1 MFSRFFIDRPIFA
14 SVVSL
19 VVVLAGLVSIQ
30 NLPVSLYPELT
41 PPTIVVEASYPGAS
55 AEVISET
62 VLAPLEQ
69 KINGVENMIYMNS
82 NASGSNGKANISVF
96 FQVGVDPDK
105 AMIDVN
111 NRVQMVASS
120 LPEDVRKYG
129 IRTNKRSSSIL
140 QVLSI
145 YSVDARY
152 DATYVG
158 NYALLNIVD
167 ELKRLEGVGDAVV
180 MSGNDY
186 SMRIWLKP
194 DKLAK
199 MSLSTSDVA
208 SAIAAQNSQHTAGA
222 VGKEPLDI
230 KVDRSYI
237 ISAPGRYSTV
247 KEFEDIV
254 LRANSDGTALRLK
267 DVADVELGAQTYDIV
282 AKTQGY
288 DAVPVMIYLSPG
300 ANALATA
307 ERVTKKM
314 ESMAKTYPQ
323 GLCHKVVFDTS
334 GFVKNS
340 VKEVVKTLFEAM
352 ALVFMV
358 ILLFLKN
365 LRATII
371 PCLAVPVSIIGAFAG
386 MMLLGF
392 SINIL
397 TLFGLVLAI
406 GIVVDDAI
414 VVIENV
420 ERIMRTQ
427 KLPVR
432 EATIRAMEEV
442 TGALVAI
449 VLVLC
454 AVFVPVS
461 FMGGLA
467 GTMYKQ
473 FAITIAV
480 SVVISGICALTLTP
494 ALCVVF
500 LGSHDQSKIKKNRF
514 LEWFDEKFKRLTD
527 KYADA
532 VRFIAKNA
540 RISLMLITG
549 ILAVTILLFKITPG
563 SLLPE
568 EDQGVFISCAI
579 LDPAA
584 SLDRS
589 VEVMSIVDGA
599 MRKDPGVR
607 DGMFIAGFDMLGG
620 SVSTSAATEF
630 FVLND
635 WSERT
640 APDQSSSAIAKK
652 AMAVGVKIPD
662 GLIMAFCPPPI
673 VGMSMT
679 GGFEAYIQKIGD
691 SDSKALEEKIKEFIT
706 VAAKYPQLG
715 KISTVFSASTP
726 QFNME
731 VDNLKALS
739 MNVPIHEIYDAMSS
753 TFNVRYVNDFSK
765 FGRGFK
771 VMMQAKGNYRAFP
784 EQISEVYVKSKDGSM
799 IPLSAFVKLTPI
811 VGAVVV
817 ERFNVFP
824 AAKIMGNPAP
834 GYTSGE
840 AIKAVEQIG
849 KEIFGSEYMLSWIGS
864 AYQEKQVGGQSYDAM
879 VLGLLVVFLILA
891 AQYER
896 WTLPLAVIFA
906 VPFAMFGA
914 IIAVIL
920 RGQSNDIYF
929 QIALVTLMGLSA
941 KNAILIVE
949 FAVILRKTGES
960 LLESAVKAAR
970 LRFRP
975 IIMTSLAFIL
985 GCVPL
990 AISSGAGSASR
1001 HSLGTGV
1008 IGGMLG
1014 ATILAPLFVPL
1025 FYVLI
1030 TGISEKIR
1038 NRSKANNVHA

>member
-19 VVVLAGLVSIQ
+19 VVVLAGLVSVG
-30 NLPVSLYPELT
+30 NLPISLYPELT
-41 PPTIVVEASYPGAS
+41 PPTIVVDAMYPGAS

-69 KINGVENMIYMNS
+69 KINGVEEMIYISS
-82 NASGSNGKANISVF
+82 NASSSNGKASISVF
-96 FQVGVDPDK
+96 FQVGADPDK
-105 AMIDVN
+105 AMINVN
-111 NRVQMVASS
+111 NRVQMVTSS
-120 LPEDVRKYG
+120 LPEDVRRYG
-129 IRTNKRSSSIL
+129 ITVNKRSSSIL
-140 QVLSI
+140 QVLSV
-145 YSVDARY
+145 YSEDARY
-152 DATYVG
+152 DATYIG

-167 ELKRLEGVGDAVV
+167 ELKRLDGVGDAVV

-199 MSLSTSDVA
+199 MSLSTSDVV
-208 SAIAAQNSQHTAGA
+208 SAISAQNSQHTAGA

-247 KEFEDIV
+247 KEFENII
-254 LRANSDGTALRLK
+254 LRANSDGTALCLK

-282 AKTQGY
+282 AKTHGY
-288 DAVPVMIYLSPG
+288 DAVPIMIYLSPG

-314 ESMAKTYPQ
+314 ESMVEAYPK
-323 GLCHKVVFDTS
+323 GLRHKVVFDTT

-340 VKEVVKTLFEAM
+340 VKEVVKTLFEAI
-352 ALVFMV
+352 ALVFLV

-386 MMLLGF
+386 MILLGF

-427 KLPVR
+427 QLSVR
-432 EATIRAMEEV
+432 EATIKAMEEV

-473 FAITIAV
+473 FAITIVV
-480 SVVISGICALTLTP
+480 SVIISGICALTLTP

-500 LGSHDQSKIKKNRF
+500 LKNHNPSKLRKNKF
-514 LEWFDEKFKRLTD
+514 FEWFDEKFNRLTD
-527 KYADA
+527 KYVD
-532 VRFIAKNA
+532 VVKFITKNVKF
-540 RISLMLITG
+540 SLMLVAVFLAITV
-549 ILAVTILLFKITPG
+549 ALFKITPG

-589 VEVMSIVDGA
+589 VEVISIVDKA
-599 MRKDPGVR
+599 MRKDPGVL

-620 SVSTSAATEF
+620 SVSTNAATEF
-630 FVLND
+630 FSLKD
-635 WSERT
+635 WSKRT
-640 APDQSSSAIAKK
+640 RLDQSSDMMAKK
-652 AMAVGVKIPD
+652 AMGIGAKITD

-691 SDSKALEEKIKEFIT
+691 SNSKALEEKVKEFIA
-706 VAAKYPQLG
+706 VAAKRLQLG
-715 KISTVFSASTP
+715 KISSVFNASTP
-726 QFNME
+726 QFSME

-739 MNVPIHEIYDAMSS
+739 LNVPIHEIYDTMSS
-753 TFNVRYVNDFSK
+753 TFNARYVNDFSK

-771 VMMQAKGNYRAFP
+771 VMVQAKGNYRAFP
-784 EQISEVYVKSKDGSM
+784 EQISEIYVKSKEGSM
-799 IPLSAFVKLTPI
+799 IPLSAFVKLTPT
-811 VGAVVV
+811 VGAITA

-840 AIKAVEQIG
+840 AIKAVEEIA

-864 AYQEKQVGGQSYDAM
+864 AYQEKQAGGQSSSAM
-879 VLGLLVVFLILA
+879 ILGLLVVFLILA

-896 WTLPLAVIFA
+896 WTLPLAVVFV

-914 IIAVIL
+914 IVAVVL

-929 QIALVTLMGLSA
+929 QIALVTLVGLSA

-949 FAVILRKTGES
+949 FAVILRKAGEA
-960 LLESAVKAAR
+960 LLESAIKAAR

-975 IIMTSLAFIL
+975 IIMTSVAFIL
-985 GCVPL
+985 GSVPL

-1030 TGISEKIR
+1030 TGISERIR
-1038 NRSKANNVHA
+1038 DRRKQSNAKA